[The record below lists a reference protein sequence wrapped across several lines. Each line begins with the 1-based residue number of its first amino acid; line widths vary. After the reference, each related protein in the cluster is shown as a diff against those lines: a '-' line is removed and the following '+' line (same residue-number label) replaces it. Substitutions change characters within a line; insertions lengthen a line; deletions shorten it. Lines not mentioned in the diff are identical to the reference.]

1 MFAALSDL
9 LSFPPLS
16 PVSESLAD
24 HPLDAIDAD
33 LVESD
38 AIELAAIDSDLVESP
53 TPDDVVDSPVDA
65 ALADAATTDAVTA
78 DAATADAAT
87 ATADLETVEPE
98 ALELTGAAAPE
109 ASPVLEFPVTGVG
122 EGGEVI
128 NLEAAEKP
136 QVARWYAVQVA
147 SSCEKKVKA
156 TLEQR
161 AVTLGVSNRILEIEI
176 PQTPGVKLKKD
187 GSRQSIEEKVF
198 PGYVLVRMVLDEDTM
213 MAVRSTPNVINFVGQ
228 EERRATGKTRGHIKP
243 RPLSRQ
249 EVDRIFKRAAEKKPV
264 VKVDLAEGDQI
275 LVTAGPFKDFQ
286 GEVIEVSGERSK
298 LKALLSIFGRETP
311 VELEFSQISKQS

>member
-1 MFAALSDL
+1 M
-9 LSFPPLS
+9 S
-16 PVSESLAD
+16 PAVSETPTDLSLDSAQV
-24 HPLDAIDAD
+24 LD
-33 LVESD
+33 
-38 AIELAAIDSDLVESP
+38 LAAADGNSP
-53 TPDDVVDSPVDA
+53 
-65 ALADAATTDAVTA
+65 
-78 DAATADAAT
+78 
-87 ATADLETVEPE
+87 LED
-98 ALELTGAAAPE
+98 GAA
-109 ASPVLEFPVTGVG
+109 PVADPAAA
-122 EGGEVI
+122 
-128 NLEAAEKP
+128 AAEAGEKR

-161 AVTLGVSNRILEIEI
+161 AVTLGVDSKILDIEI

-187 GSRQSIEEKVF
+187 GSRQSTEEKVF

-213 MAVRSTPNVINFVGQ
+213 MAVRSTPNVINFVGA
-228 EERRATGKTRGHIKP
+228 EERRATARARGHIKP

-249 EVDRIFKRAAEKKPV
+249 EVDRIFKRAAEKKAV

-275 LVTAGPFKDFQ
+275 MVTAGPFKDFQ
-286 GEVIEVSGERSK
+286 GEVIEVSGERNK